1 MYNTIVIILMALL
14 VALSTGL
21 AAATIAPRTDESQT
35 SHPPLCSRAAITSP
49 WISQPL
55 EQEMTRFAAKMYAD
69 HCSSSDLATLGENEL
84 VNYLQTHSRN
94 CLADVLW
101 TFDDNMPAIFT
112 NQNMQAVLKTIE
124 ALVPTYD
131 GTNATGLHQ
140 LWFFVRI
147 GYYHAFYEDEIPS
160 FNRETIRAHVSASKA
175 FAASDHFYDLNDE
188 AANILDDWFT
198 VADQDQVRQHHLV
211 EVKRVL
217 SGLTSERATSNAQLR
232 AYNRVFFL
240 IFRGIVNRDQGFMDA
255 LSRDTEIVDI
265 LLQATGYDFLYP
277 DNEYLLE
284 NAIREL
290 GRLAAVNALEETVIA
305 ALLSILPNYE
315 RLSGPFMVLVEN
327 LEDRVSCDTWNI
339 CRDVLESEI
348 IARAFPHTYR
358 FDDGAVV
365 FETSLNLETVQP
377 LYYAAKEVKA
387 QFHRL
392 LETDKA
398 VAGDVNDV
406 LYIKIY
412 GTKAEYERFQGYV
425 FDLNTNNG
433 GIYIEQDAT
442 LYTYQRTRDESIFTL
457 EELFRHEYVHY
468 LAGRF
473 LHPGLWGQTNIYQD
487 CRLPWLDEGL
497 AEFLA
502 GSTSAQGVLV
512 RQNMVSGIAND
523 ETRLD
528 TKQIFQSCYSD
539 GFKFYRYGSLFFNF
553 MHQQRRIPLLELLDE
568 IRHGNTAGYDA
579 LIASWSADSQM
590 AFEYDAFLDEEV
602 ALLGQLINPTTSFLW
617 PAASTSDNAA
627 EIENALQLIDGDL
640 DLDCQSVATQLNPR
654 FGCTGSLSVPAPFS
668 EDRGASNEYLNTRLD
683 RLINAAIDDG
693 AISNFEAMTCY
704 FTNNLLDAN
713 YSFSSLF
720 SALAGESSDSLPY
733 ADLYCEG
740 PLRPAGI
747 ALDQD
752 GDGVENDQDDF
763 PTNPLAW
770 SDGDGDGV
778 IDPEEVEFP
787 DGDLD
792 GDGISNL
799 LEFQYGTDA
808 MDYYS
813 IPTRVDLKADLRNDS
828 PGELVTNS
836 ERPLMLYTG
845 LRFSQGVASN
855 VLLAWSASLPLRL
868 EEVYISEYSVPCE
881 TVETNEQTGTINCG
895 NIQDRFKDLVDL
907 WLIFTPLQAGTLDFT
922 IEFSADELEINP
934 ADNVRSLQLEIAPDP
949 ARALTELPDS
959 DQLAQNAPNPFNSQ
973 TVLSY
978 FLHAPGPTR
987 VEVFALSGQRVAVL
1001 HRGPQQVGSYHL
1013 RWNGRDDAGR
1023 PVASGMYLYRL
1034 VTDEVVLMR
1043 KLLLLR

>member
-35 SHPPLCSRAAITSP
+35 SHPPLCSRAAITSTR
-49 WISQPL
+49 ISQPL
-55 EQEMTRFAAKMYAD
+55 EQKTARPAAKLYAD
-69 HCSSSDLATLGENEL
+69 HCSSADLAARGGNDLI
-84 VNYLQTHSRN
+84 NYLKTHSRD
-94 CLADVLW
+94 CLSDVLW

-112 NQNMQAVLKTIE
+112 NQNMQAVLKAIE

-217 SGLTSERATSNAQLR
+217 SGLTSERAASRAQLR

-240 IFRGIVNRDQGFMDA
+240 IFRGIVNRDQSFMDA
-255 LSRDTEIVDI
+255 LGRDTEIVDI

-290 GRLAAVNALEETVIA
+290 GRLAAVDALEETVIA

-425 FDLNTNNG
+425 FDLDTNNG
-433 GIYIEQDAT
+433 GIYIEPDAT
-442 LYTYQRTRDESIFTL
+442 FYTYQRTRDESIFTL

-668 EDRGASNEYLNTRLD
+668 EDRGAANEYLNTRLD
-683 RLINAAIDDG
+683 RLLNAAIDDG

-733 ADLYCEG
+733 AGLYCEG

-799 LEFQYGTDA
+799 LEFQYGTDPI
-808 MDYYS
+808 DYYS
-813 IPTRVDLKADLRNDS
+813 VPPQVDLRAYLRNDS
-828 PGELVTNS
+828 HAPRVNAERSLSLLAHTRFFGEA
-836 ERPLMLYTG
+836 
-845 LRFSQGVASN
+845 ASN
-855 VLLAWSASLPLRL
+855 VTLTWSASLPMRL
-868 EEVYISEYSVPCE
+868 EYIHKGRDSVPCE
-881 TVETNEQTGTINCG
+881 IVETNEHTGTLNCG
-895 NIQDRFKDLVDL
+895 TLPNRYTLMDL

-973 TVLSY
+973 TGLSY

-987 VEVFALSGQRVAVL
+987 VEVFALSGQRVSVL
-1001 HRGPQQVGSYHL
+1001 HQGPQQAGYHRL

-1034 VTDEVVLMR
+1034 VTADGVLTR
-1043 KLLLLR
+1043 KLILLR

>member
-1 MYNTIVIILMALL
+1 M
-14 VALSTGL
+14 
-21 AAATIAPRTDESQT
+21 AATRVAPRTDESQP
-35 SHPPLCSRAAITSP
+35 SHPPLCSRAAITP
-49 WISQPL
+49 TWISQPL
-55 EQEMTRFAAKMYAD
+55 EQKKIRPAAKMYAD
-69 HCSSSDLATLGENEL
+69 HCSSADLAALSGNDL
-84 VNYLQTHSRN
+84 INYLQTHSRD

-112 NQNMQAVLKTIE
+112 NQNMQAVLKAIE
-124 ALVPTYD
+124 ALAPTYD

-160 FNRETIRAHVSASKA
+160 FNKETIRAHVAASKA
-175 FAASDHFYDLNDE
+175 FAVSDHFYDLNDE
-188 AANILDDWFT
+188 AAHILGDWFT

-217 SGLTSERATSNAQLR
+217 SGLMPERAASNAQLR
-232 AYNRVFFL
+232 AYNGVFFL

-255 LSRDTEIVDI
+255 LGRDTEIVDI

-290 GRLAAVNALEETVIA
+290 GRLAAVDALEDAVIA
-305 ALLSILPNYE
+305 ALLSILPKYE
-315 RLSGPFMVLVEN
+315 RLSGPFMVVAEN
-327 LEDRVSCDTWNI
+327 LEDRVNCETWNI

-348 IARAFPHTYR
+348 IARVFPHTYR

-412 GTKAEYERFQGYV
+412 GTLAEYEQFQWYV

-442 LYTYQRTRDESIFTL
+442 FYTYQRTRDESIFTL

-487 CRLPWLDEGL
+487 CRLTWLDEGL

-502 GSTSAQGVLV
+502 GSTSAQGVPV
-512 RQNMVSGIAND
+512 RQSMMSRIASD
-523 ETRLD
+523 EIRLD

-539 GFKFYRYGSLFFNF
+539 GFKFYRYASLFFNF
-553 MHQQRRIPLLELLDE
+553 MHRQQRTPLLELLDE

-590 AFEYDAFLDEEV
+590 AFEYDAFLGEQA
-602 ALLGQLINPTTSFLW
+602 ALLDHLVNPITSFLW
-617 PAASTSDNAA
+617 PVSSTSDNAT
-627 EIENALQLIDGDL
+627 EIENALQRIDDDL
-640 DLDCQSVATQLNPR
+640 YLDCQLVATELNPR
-654 FGCTGSLSVPAPFS
+654 FGCTGSLLVPASFS
-668 EDRGASNEYLNTRLD
+668 DDRGTSNEYLNTRLD

-713 YSFSSLF
+713 HSFYSLSP
-720 SALAGESSDSLPY
+720 ALAGESSDRLPD

-740 PLRPAGI
+740 PLRPTGI

-752 GDGVENDQDDF
+752 GDGVEDDQDDF

-778 IDPEEVEFP
+778 LDPEEVEFP

-799 LEFQYGTDA
+799 LEFQYGTDP
-808 MDYYS
+808 MDPSS
-813 IPTRVDLKADLRNDS
+813 IPPRVDLLVGLRNENY
-828 PGELVTNS
+828 GELFTNA
-836 ERPLMLYTG
+836 ERTLSLYTS
-845 LRFSQGVASN
+845 LRFVQGVASN
-855 VLLAWSASLPLRL
+855 VLLTWSASLPLRL
-868 EEVYISEYSVPCE
+868 EEVHIPEHGVPCE

-895 NIQDRFKDLVDL
+895 NLQDRFKELVDL
-907 WLIFTPLQAGTLDFT
+907 LLIFTPLQAGTLDFT
-922 IEFSADELEINP
+922 VEFSADELEINP

-973 TVLSY
+973 TILSY

-987 VEVFALSGQRVAVL
+987 LEIFALTGQRVSVL
-1001 HRGPQQVGSYHL
+1001 HQGPQQAGYHRL
-1013 RWNGRDDAGR
+1013 HWNGRDDAGR
-1023 PVASGMYLYRL
+1023 PVANGMYLYRL
-1034 VTDEVVLMR
+1034 ATDEVVLMR

>member
-1 MYNTIVIILMALL
+1 MAR
-14 VALSTGL
+14 
-21 AAATIAPRTDESQT
+21 P
-35 SHPPLCSRAAITSP
+35 
-49 WISQPL
+49 
-55 EQEMTRFAAKMYAD
+55 AAKMYVD
-69 HCSSSDLATLGENEL
+69 HCSSADLAALGGNDL
-84 VNYLQTHSRN
+84 INYLKTHSRD
-94 CLADVLW
+94 CLSDVLW

-112 NQNMQAVLKTIE
+112 NQNIQAVLQAIE

-160 FNRETIRAHVSASKA
+160 FNGETIRAHVSASKA

-188 AANILDDWFT
+188 AANILEDWFA

-211 EVKRVL
+211 EIKRVL
-217 SGLTSERATSNAQLR
+217 SGLTPERAASDAQLD

-240 IFRGIVNRDQGFMDA
+240 VFRGIVNRDQGFMDA
-255 LSRDTEIVDI
+255 LGRDPEVVDI
-265 LLQATGYDFLYP
+265 LLQAASYDFLYP

-290 GRLAAVNALEETVIA
+290 GRLAEIDALEDAVIA
-305 ALLSILPNYE
+305 ALLSIFPKYE
-315 RLSGPFMVLVEN
+315 RLSPSFLILVEN
-327 LEDRVSCDTWNI
+327 LEDRVNCETWNI

-358 FDDGAVV
+358 FDDGSVV
-365 FETSLNLETVQP
+365 FETSLDLETVQP

-387 QFHRL
+387 HFHRL
-392 LETDKA
+392 LETDAA

-412 GTKAEYERFQGYV
+412 GTLAEYDQFQGYL
-425 FDLNTNNG
+425 FGLDTNNG

-442 LYTYQRTRDESIFTL
+442 FYTYQRTRDESIFTL

-473 LHPGLWGQTNIYQD
+473 LHPGLWGETNIYQD
-487 CRLPWLDEGL
+487 CRLTWLDEGL

-502 GSTSAQGVLV
+502 GSTSAQGVIV
-512 RQNMVSGIAND
+512 RQSMVSGIAND

-539 GFKFYRYGSLFFNF
+539 GFKFYNYSSLFFNF
-553 MHQQRRIPLLELLDE
+553 MHQQRRTPLLALLNEVGRGD
-568 IRHGNTAGYDA
+568 TAAYDA
-579 LIASWSADSQM
+579 LIASWIADSQM
-590 AFEYDAFLDEEV
+590 ALAYDAFLNEQI
-602 ALLGQLINPTTSFLW
+602 ALLEQLINPITSFLW
-617 PAASTSDNAA
+617 PASSTSDNAA
-627 EIENALQLIDGDL
+627 EIENALQRIDGDL
-640 DLDCQSVATQLNPR
+640 ELDCQSVATQLNPR
-654 FGCTGSLSVPAPFS
+654 FGCTGSLSVSSPFS
-668 EDRGASNEYLNTRLD
+668 DDRGASNEYLNTRLD

-704 FTNNLLDAN
+704 FTNNLLDADH
-713 YSFSSLF
+713 SFSSLF
-720 SALAGESSDSLPY
+720 FALSGESSDRLPD
-733 ADLYCEG
+733 ADFYCEG

-752 GDGVENDQDDF
+752 GDGVEDDHDDF

-770 SDGDGDGV
+770 SDGDGNGV
-778 IDPEEVEFP
+778 IDPEEIEFP

-799 LEFQYGTDA
+799 LEFQYGTDP

-813 IPTRVDLKADLRNDS
+813 IPPRVDLRADLRNDS
-828 PGELVTNS
+828 YGELVANA
-836 ERPLMLYTG
+836 ERALNLLAV
-845 LRFSQGVASN
+845 LRFTQGTASN
-855 VLLAWSASLPLRL
+855 VLLTWSASLPLRL
-868 EEVYISEYSVPCE
+868 EEVYIPEYSVPCE
-881 TVETNEQTGTINCG
+881 IVETNELTGTINCG
-895 NIQDRFKDLVDL
+895 NLQDRFKDLVDL
-907 WLIFTPLQAGTLDFT
+907 WLIFTPLQTGTLDFT
-922 IEFSADELEINP
+922 IEISADELEINP
-934 ADNVRSLQLEIAPDP
+934 ADNVQLLQLEIAPHP
-949 ARALTELPDS
+949 ALALTGLPDS
-959 DQLAQNAPNPFNSQ
+959 DQLTQNAPNPFNSQ
-973 TVLSY
+973 TTLSY
-978 FLHAPGPTR
+978 FLHASGPTR
-987 VEVFALSGQRVAVL
+987 LEVFALTAQRVVVL
-1001 HRGPQQVGSYHL
+1001 HQGPQKAGYHRL
-1013 RWNGRDDAGR
+1013 RWNGRDAAGR

-1034 VTDEVVLMR
+1034 VTDEAVLTR

>member
-49 WISQPL
+49 RISQPL
-55 EQEMTRFAAKMYAD
+55 EQKTARSAAKMYAD

-112 NQNMQAVLKTIE
+112 NQNMQAVLKAIE

-217 SGLTSERATSNAQLR
+217 SGLTSERAASRAQLR

-240 IFRGIVNRDQGFMDA
+240 IFRGIANRDQGFMNA
-255 LSRDTEIVDI
+255 LGRDTEIVDI

-290 GRLAAVNALEETVIA
+290 GRLAAVDALEETVIA

-398 VAGDVNDV
+398 VASDVNDV

-412 GTKAEYERFQGYV
+412 GTKAEYEQFQGYM

-502 GSTSAQGVLV
+502 GSTSAQGVPV
-512 RQNMVSGIAND
+512 RQSMVSGIAND

-539 GFKFYRYGSLFFNF
+539 GFKFYRYASLFFNF
-553 MHQQRRIPLLELLDE
+553 MHQQRRTSLLALLDE
-568 IRHGNTAGYDA
+568 VHSGKTKGYDT
-579 LIASWSADSQM
+579 LIASWTADSQM
-590 AFEYDAFLDEEV
+590 AFEYDAFLDEQV
-602 ALLGQLINPTTSFLW
+602 ALLGQLVNPTTSFLW
-617 PAASTSDNAA
+617 PGASTSDNAA
-627 EIENALQLIDGDL
+627 EIENALQRIDGDL

-654 FGCTGSLSVPAPFS
+654 FGCAGSLSVPAPFS
-668 EDRGASNEYLNTRLD
+668 EDRGVSNEYLNTRLD

-713 YSFSSLF
+713 HSFSSLF
-720 SALAGESSDSLPY
+720 SALAGESSDSLPD

-752 GDGVENDQDDF
+752 GDGVEDDQDDF

-799 LEFQYGTDA
+799 LEFQYGTDPI
-808 MDYYS
+808 DPSS
-813 IPTRVDLKADLRNDS
+813 IPPRVDLLVNLRNDS
-828 PGELVTNS
+828 YGELVTNAK
-836 ERPLMLYTG
+836 RALMLYMS
-845 LRFSQGVASN
+845 LRFVQGVASN
-855 VLLAWSASLPLRL
+855 VLLTWSASLPLRL
-868 EEVYISEYSVPCE
+868 EEVRIPEHSVPCE
-881 TVETNEQTGTINCG
+881 TVETNEQSGTINCG
-895 NIQDRFKDLVDL
+895 NLQDRFKDLVDL
-907 WLIFTPLQAGTLDFT
+907 RLIFTPLQAGTLDFT

-934 ADNVRSLQLEIAPDP
+934 ADNVRSLQLEIAPNP
-949 ARALTELPDS
+949 AQALTELPDS
-959 DQLAQNAPNPFNSQ
+959 PQLAQNAPNPFNSQ

-987 VEVFALSGQRVAVL
+987 VEVFALSGQRVSVL
-1001 HRGPQQVGSYHL
+1001 HQGPQQAGYHRL
-1013 RWNGRDDAGR
+1013 HWNGRDDAGH

>member
-35 SHPPLCSRAAITSP
+35 SHPPLCSRAAITSTR
-49 WISQPL
+49 ISQPL
-55 EQEMTRFAAKMYAD
+55 EQKTARPAAKLYAD
-69 HCSSSDLATLGENEL
+69 HCSSADLAALGGNDL
-84 VNYLQTHSRN
+84 INYLKTHSRD

-112 NQNMQAVLKTIE
+112 NQNMQAVLKAIE

-160 FNRETIRAHVSASKA
+160 FNEETIRAHVSASKA
-175 FAASDHFYDLNDE
+175 FAASAHFYDLNDE

-217 SGLTSERATSNAQLR
+217 SGLTSERAASNAQLR

-240 IFRGIVNRDQGFMDA
+240 IFRGIVNRDQSFMDA

-290 GRLAAVNALEETVIA
+290 GRLAAVDALEDTVIA
-305 ALLSILPNYE
+305 ALLSILPKYE

-412 GTKAEYERFQGYV
+412 GTKAEYEQFQGYV

-799 LEFQYGTDA
+799 LEFQYGTDPI
-808 MDYYS
+808 DYYS
-813 IPTRVDLKADLRNDS
+813 VPPQVDLRAYLRNDS
-828 PGELVTNS
+828 HAPRVNAERSLSLLAHTRFFGEA
-836 ERPLMLYTG
+836 
-845 LRFSQGVASN
+845 ASN
-855 VLLAWSASLPLRL
+855 VTLTWSASLPMRL
-868 EEVYISEYSVPCE
+868 EYIHKGRDSVPCE
-881 TVETNEQTGTINCG
+881 IVETNEHTGTLNCG
-895 NIQDRFKDLVDL
+895 TLPNRYTLMDL

-973 TVLSY
+973 TGLSY

-987 VEVFALSGQRVAVL
+987 VEVFALSGQRVSVL
-1001 HRGPQQVGSYHL
+1001 HQGPQQAGYHRL

-1034 VTDEVVLMR
+1034 VTADGVLTR
-1043 KLLLLR
+1043 KLILLR

>member
-1 MYNTIVIILMALL
+1 M
-14 VALSTGL
+14 
-21 AAATIAPRTDESQT
+21 
-35 SHPPLCSRAAITSP
+35 
-49 WISQPL
+49 
-55 EQEMTRFAAKMYAD
+55 
-69 HCSSSDLATLGENEL
+69 
-84 VNYLQTHSRN
+84 
-94 CLADVLW
+94 
-101 TFDDNMPAIFT
+101 
-112 NQNMQAVLKTIE
+112 
-124 ALVPTYD
+124 
-131 GTNATGLHQ
+131 
-140 LWFFVRI
+140 
-147 GYYHAFYEDEIPS
+147 
-160 FNRETIRAHVSASKA
+160 
-175 FAASDHFYDLNDE
+175 
-188 AANILDDWFT
+188 DDWFT

-217 SGLTSERATSNAQLR
+217 SGLTSERAASNAQLR

-240 IFRGIVNRDQGFMDA
+240 IFRGIANRDQGFMDA
-255 LSRDTEIVDI
+255 LGHDTEIVDI

-290 GRLAAVNALEETVIA
+290 GRLAAVDALEDTVIA

-327 LEDRVSCDTWNI
+327 LEGRVSCDTWNI

-348 IARAFPHTYR
+348 IARVFPHTYR

-398 VAGDVNDV
+398 VADDVNDV

-412 GTKAEYERFQGYV
+412 GTKAEYEQFQGYV

-442 LYTYQRTRDESIFTL
+442 FYTYQRTRDESIFTL

-468 LAGRF
+468 LANRF
-473 LHPGLWGQTNIYQD
+473 LHPGLWGQTNIFQD
-487 CRLPWLDEGL
+487 CRLTWLDEGL

-502 GSTSAQGVLV
+502 GSTSAQSVLV
-512 RQNMVSGIAND
+512 RQSMVSGIAND
-523 ETRLD
+523 GTRLD

-553 MHQQRRIPLLELLDE
+553 MHQQRRTSLLALLDE
-568 IRHGNTAGYDA
+568 VRNGNTTSYDA
-579 LIASWSADSQM
+579 LIASWTADSQM
-590 AFEYDAFLDEEV
+590 AFEYDAFLDEQV

-627 EIENALQLIDGDL
+627 EIENALQRIDADL

-654 FGCTGSLSVPAPFS
+654 FGCTGPLSVPAPFS
-668 EDRGASNEYLNTRLD
+668 EDRGSSNEYLNTRLD

-704 FTNNLLDAN
+704 FTNNLLDEN
-713 YSFSSLF
+713 HSFSSLF
-720 SALAGESSDSLPY
+720 SALAGESSDSLP
-733 ADLYCEG
+733 DVNLYCEG
-740 PLRPAGI
+740 PLRPVGI

-752 GDGVENDQDDF
+752 GDGVEDDQDAF

-778 IDPEEVEFP
+778 IDLEEVEFP

-799 LEFQYGTDA
+799 LEFQYGTDP

-813 IPTRVDLKADLRNDS
+813 VPPQVDLRAYLRNDS
-828 PGELVTNS
+828 HAPRVNAERSLSLLAHTRFFGEA
-836 ERPLMLYTG
+836 
-845 LRFSQGVASN
+845 ASN
-855 VLLAWSASLPLRL
+855 VTLTWSASLPMRL
-868 EEVYISEYSVPCE
+868 EDIHKGRDSVPCE
-881 TVETNEQTGTINCG
+881 IVETNEHTGTLNCG
-895 NIQDRFKDLVDL
+895 TLPNRYTLMDL

-949 ARALTELPDS
+949 AQALTGLPDS
-959 DQLAQNAPNPFNSQ
+959 PQLAQNAPNPFNSQ

-987 VEVFALSGQRVAVL
+987 VEVFALSGQRVSVL
-1001 HRGPQQVGSYHL
+1001 HQGPQQAGYHQL
-1013 RWNGRDDAGR
+1013 RWNGRDDTGHS
-1023 PVASGMYLYRL
+1023 VASGMYLYRL
-1034 VTDEVVLMR
+1034 VTDEVVLTR
-1043 KLLLLR
+1043 KLILLR